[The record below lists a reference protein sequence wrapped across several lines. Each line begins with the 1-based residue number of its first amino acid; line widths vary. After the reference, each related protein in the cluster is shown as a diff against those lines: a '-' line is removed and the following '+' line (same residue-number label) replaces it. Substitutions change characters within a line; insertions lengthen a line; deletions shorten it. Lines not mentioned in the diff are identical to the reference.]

1 MPGRQLTTAVVGHAI
16 REDNVGIPEFINA
29 ELSLLAFQSRVLKL
43 AESPATPLG
52 ERIRFLGIVSS
63 NIDEFFMVRMAGIR
77 AAARERC
84 SERGDDGLTRVEQ
97 LHGIV
102 RAVEHIA
109 ERQAKCYADCEAEL
123 AAVGVRVLGW
133 SELSGLE
140 QQELRL
146 RCRDEIQPAL
156 TPLAM
161 TLSPGHPLPHLPH
174 LALSLA
180 VVFQRTADERPHIAQ
195 IELPSDTPRFLAVPG
210 RAGDVVTLEEA
221 TRANLD
227 MLYPNAH
234 ASSAYLFR
242 VTRGGELGLDEDSDE
257 DLLDAVARATG
268 RRWLNPAHRVEVE
281 RGMPDFVR
289 ALVLESLR
297 REDGGIDAPIHPAE
311 IQESESLLDLRCLS
325 TLELPPLESLR
336 YERLEARRPVAE
348 GESFLDA
355 IRERDLLFHHPFD
368 EFEATVVRFLR
379 EASADPAVT
388 TIEIT
393 LYRIGDESAVVDAL
407 VTAARAG
414 KRVIA
419 FVELKARFDEEHNV
433 GWARALEKAEGHVVY
448 GLAGLKNHAKAA
460 LVVRREGGKL
470 RRYVHVGTGNYNSR
484 SGVQYTDLS
493 LFSAGDE
500 LTADIADMFNELT
513 GSSRPPQGLS
523 RGALVGP
530 HQLLPALL
538 GRIERESQHAL
549 AGRTAGITA
558 KMNGLSDQ
566 EVVRALYRAS
576 ANGVEIDL
584 VVRGICTL
592 RPGVPGM
599 SDRIRVVAV
608 AGRFLEHSRVYRFR
622 NDGNPEYF
630 IGSSDLRS
638 RNLRR
643 RVELLVPVVDL
654 LNREFLDRLLDL
666 YVEDPT
672 AHELLADGRYR
683 QRGGGQGAQDTFIQ
697 DVGDPA
703 TRTQAFSTPPLPA
716 S

>member
-1 MPGRQLTTAVVGHAI
+1 
-16 REDNVGIPEFINA
+16 
-29 ELSLLAFQSRVLKL
+29 
-43 AESPATPLG
+43 
-52 ERIRFLGIVSS
+52 
-63 NIDEFFMVRMAGIR
+63 
-77 AAARERC
+77 
-84 SERGDDGLTRVEQ
+84 
-97 LHGIV
+97 
-102 RAVEHIA
+102 
-109 ERQAKCYADCEAEL
+109 
-123 AAVGVRVLGW
+123 
-133 SELSGLE
+133 
-140 QQELRL
+140 
-146 RCRDEIQPAL
+146 
-156 TPLAM
+156 
-161 TLSPGHPLPHLPH
+161 
-174 LALSLA
+174 
-180 VVFQRTADERPHIAQ
+180 
-195 IELPSDTPRFLAVPG
+195 
-210 RAGDVVTLEEA
+210 
-221 TRANLD
+221 
-227 MLYPNAH
+227 
-234 ASSAYLFR
+234 
-242 VTRGGELGLDEDSDE
+242 
-257 DLLDAVARATG
+257 
-268 RRWLNPAHRVEVE
+268 VEVE

-297 REDGGIDAPIHPAE
+297 REDGGIDAPIQPAD

-368 EFEATVVRFLR
+368 EFEATVVRFLG
-379 EASADPAVT
+379 EASVDPAVT

-407 VTAARAG
+407 VAAARAG

-643 RVELLVPVVDL
+643 RVELLVPVVDP

-672 AHELLADGRYR
+672 AHELLADGSYR
-683 QRGGGQGAQDTFIQ
+683 QRGGSRGAQDTFVQ

-703 TRTQAFSTPPLPA
+703 TRTQAFSTPQLPA